1 MDTLLDKINNLAKA
15 SPDKDIENVI
25 EYDFKQEAY
34 VAHKDFI
41 VQHLSDS
48 SIFDKNTQEK
58 ICEICNTYKYLEND
72 NPIKNWL
79 RYRII
84 YAEIDK
90 ILNEQYG
97 KKYYEVLT
105 KKAFDCDNCD
115 LTKNIFK
122 KLHWS
127 PNYIDTINSFW
138 AVYKHVIKKEYG
150 IIYNTNFKD
159 FLSLLNKFDDYIIVN
174 NSQELQLFSK
184 ASHMLGNFMPCPQFF
199 NNCKGSYKNGFND
212 RIDLILLWLTGNY
225 NKSFQG
231 NYDEYNKKVW
241 KKFFVD
247 NENRF
252 NMNMYYG
259 VDKFQFSN

>member
-1 MDTLLDKINNLAKA
+1 M
-15 SPDKDIENVI
+15 
-25 EYDFKQEAY
+25 
-34 VAHKDFI
+34 
-41 VQHLSDS
+41 
-48 SIFDKNTQEK
+48 
-58 ICEICNTYKYLEND
+58 
-72 NPIKNWL
+72 
-79 RYRII
+79 
-84 YAEIDK
+84 
-90 ILNEQYG
+90 NEQYG

-259 VDKFQFSN
+259 VDKETGIIWVNKLYHDVISSLEKNDCEEAIIKINNLIKMRGLIILARLNPNVVNQCQNLIAKILLNQ